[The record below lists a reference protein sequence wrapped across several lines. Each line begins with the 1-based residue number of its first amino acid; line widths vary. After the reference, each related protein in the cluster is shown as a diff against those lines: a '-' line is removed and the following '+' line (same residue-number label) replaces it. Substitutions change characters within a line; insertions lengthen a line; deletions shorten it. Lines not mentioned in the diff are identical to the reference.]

1 MKITGSNETEREPKQ
16 SLSCLLMGM
25 LMLSCLPQCSGTSI
39 PVKHREGVSHGFIVL
54 CSREGR
60 KLATGDMI
68 QTIEGERVTSEVVL
82 HFKDGSVHNETTVF
96 SQDREFRLISEHLRQ
111 YAGQAVAKVDVC
123 TVVTSF
129 SENSIF
135 CHVQTDM
142 TGQFDLHPL
151 PLKTLGIFARKM
163 VDGYPHSIPRREP
176 RRSSSQRRIRS
187 LAWWSTLGATKVF

>member
-1 MKITGSNETEREPKQ
+1 MFWDIDSRKTQGRRFAWLHRAMFPR
-16 SLSCLLMGM
+16 
-25 LMLSCLPQCSGTSI
+25 GTQA
-39 PVKHREGVSHGFIVL
+39 RHGRHD
-54 CSREGR
+54 S
-60 KLATGDMI
+60 D
-68 QTIEGERVTSEVVL
+68 IEGERVTSEVVL